1 MIVPEALLVICG
13 PTAVGKTAAAIAV
26 AERLGGEIVCA
37 DSRTIY
43 RGMDIGTAKPT
54 SAERARVAHHLL
66 DIANPDQ
73 VVTLATYGELAM
85 AAIARVRANGRVP
98 ILTGGTGLYI
108 RAVVDGFAIPQV
120 PPDPQLRTRLETME
134 RDRPGALHSRLQRVD
149 PTAAGRIHPR
159 NIRRL
164 IRALEVYEH
173 TGRPISVQQQRDPI
187 GTAVQIGLSMD
198 REALYQRINARVDEQ
213 LAAGL
218 VGEVEGLLARGYS
231 PMLPAM
237 EGLGYKE
244 IIGYLQGT
252 ASLEDATRRL
262 KQNTRRYAKRQ
273 FTWFRRD
280 DRIRW
285 IEEEEKTPEQV
296 AATVIRM
303 LESKQ

>member
-1 MIVPEALLVICG
+1 MIVPEALVVICG

-26 AERLGGEIVCA
+26 AERLGGDIVCA

-43 RGMDIGTAKPT
+43 RDMDIGTAKPT
-54 SAERARVAHHLL
+54 SAERARVKHHLL

-73 VVTLATYGELAM
+73 VVTLATYRELAM
-85 AAIARVRANGRVP
+85 AAIAQVRANGRVP

-134 RDRPGALHSRLQRVD
+134 RDHPGALHNRLQRVD

-159 NIRRL
+159 NVRRL

-173 TGRPISVQQQRDPI
+173 TGRPISVLQQRDPI

-198 REALYQRINARVDEQ
+198 REALYHRIDARVDEQ
-213 LAAGL
+213 LTAGL

-231 PMLPAM
+231 PTLPAM

-273 FTWFRRD
+273 FTWFRHD

-285 IEEEEKTPEQV
+285 IEVEEKTPQQV
-296 AATVIRM
+296 AEMVIRM
-303 LESKQ
+303 LESM

>member
-1 MIVPEALLVICG
+1 MALLVICG

-98 ILTGGTGLYI
+98 ILTGG
-108 RAVVDGFAIPQV
+108 
-120 PPDPQLRTRLETME
+120 
-134 RDRPGALHSRLQRVD
+134 
-149 PTAAGRIHPR
+149 
-159 NIRRL
+159 
-164 IRALEVYEH
+164 
-173 TGRPISVQQQRDPI
+173 PISVQQQRDPI

-285 IEEEEKTPEQV
+285 IEVEEKTPEQV
-296 AATVIRM
+296 AATVIRV

>member
-1 MIVPEALLVICG
+1 MRDALIVICG

-54 SAERARVAHHLL
+54 PAQQARVVHHLL

-73 VVTLATYGELAM
+73 VVTLATYRELAM
-85 AAIARVRANGRVP
+85 AAITQIRANGRVP

-108 RAVVDGFAIPQV
+108 RAAVDGFTIPQV
-120 PPDPQLRTRLETME
+120 APDPQLRTRLETEE
-134 RDRPGALHSRLQRVD
+134 REGPGALHGRLQRVD
-149 PTAAGRIHPR
+149 PTAAARIHPR
-159 NIRRL
+159 NVRRL
-164 IRALEVYEH
+164 IRALEVYQH

-187 GTAVQIGLSMD
+187 GTAVQVGLSMD
-198 REALYQRINARVDEQ
+198 RVALYRRIDTRVDEQ

-218 VGEVEGLLARGYS
+218 VDEVQGLLARGYS
-231 PMLPAM
+231 PALPAM

-252 ASLEDATRRL
+252 ASLEDAAHRL
-262 KQNTRRYAKRQ
+262 KRNTRRYAKRQ

-285 IEEEEKTPEQV
+285 IDVEEKTPEQV

>member
-1 MIVPEALLVICG
+1 VIVPEALVVICG

-26 AERLGGEIVCA
+26 AERLGGDIVCA

-54 SAERARVAHHLL
+54 SAERARVKHHLL

-73 VVTLATYGELAM
+73 VVTLATYRELAM
-85 AAIARVRANGRVP
+85 AAIAQVRANGRVP

-134 RDRPGALHSRLQRVD
+134 RDHPGALHNRLQRVD

-159 NIRRL
+159 NVRRL

-173 TGRPISVQQQRDPI
+173 TGRPISVLQQRDPI

-198 REALYQRINARVDEQ
+198 REALYHRIDARVDEQ
-213 LAAGL
+213 LTAGL

-231 PMLPAM
+231 PTLPAM

-285 IEEEEKTPEQV
+285 IEVEEKTPQQV
-296 AATVIRM
+296 AEMVIRM
-303 LESKQ
+303 LESM

>member
-1 MIVPEALLVICG
+1 MIVPEALVVICG

-26 AERLGGEIVCA
+26 AERLGGDIVCA

-43 RGMDIGTAKPT
+43 RDMDIGTAKPT
-54 SAERARVAHHLL
+54 SAERARVKHHLL

-73 VVTLATYGELAM
+73 VVTLATYRELAM
-85 AAIARVRANGRVP
+85 AAIAQVRANGRVP

-120 PPDPQLRTRLETME
+120 PPDTQLRTRLETME
-134 RDRPGALHSRLQRVD
+134 RDHTGALHGRLQRVD
-149 PTAAGRIHPR
+149 PTAAARIHPR
-159 NIRRL
+159 NVRRL

-173 TGRPISVQQQRDPI
+173 TGRPISVLQQRDPI

-198 REALYQRINARVDEQ
+198 REALYHRIDARVDEQ
-213 LAAGL
+213 LTAGL

-231 PMLPAM
+231 PTLPAM

-244 IIGYLQGT
+244 IIGHLQGT

-273 FTWFRRD
+273 FTWFRHD

-285 IEEEEKTPEQV
+285 IEVEEKTPQQV
-296 AATVIRM
+296 AEMVIRM
-303 LESKQ
+303 LESM